1 MNRPFS
7 VPDDAFLHCP
17 HCGASLAEDAEFCVA
32 CGASEE
38 SGWVDEDD
46 APWDER
52 REEDF
57 DYNDFLRREFPDQA
71 LPADWP
77 SARQALFAVVVVLL
91 CLAFV
96 LMTVLR

>member
-1 MNRPFS
+1 MNHSFLA
-7 VPDDAFLHCP
+7 PDDAFWHCP

-38 SGWVDEDD
+38 SGWVDQDD
-46 APWDER
+46 APWDDR

-57 DYNDFLRREFPDQA
+57 DYDDFLRREFPDQA
-71 LPADWP
+71 PVTEWP
-77 SARQALFAVVVVLL
+77 SARRAWFAVVVVLL

>member
-1 MNRPFS
+1 MNRTPGE
-7 VPDDAFLHCP
+7 PHDAFLYCP
-17 HCGASLAEDAEFCVA
+17 HCGATLAEDAEFCAA

-38 SGWVDEDD
+38 SGWRDEDD

-52 REEDF
+52 AEEEF
-57 DYNDFLRREFPDQA
+57 DYDDFLRREFPDQA
-71 LPADWP
+71 PAAPWP
-77 SARQALFAVVVVLL
+77 SARRAWFAVLVVVL